1 MNNLRSS
8 APRNWRRSAVLLS
21 ATVGLAL
28 VVLAGCSYF
37 TELTCRTADD
47 QGCADNGTQAFGP
60 TATGGDAPGT
70 IGGNSGHGATSSS
83 SSSSSSTGDS
93 GDGGEGGHGD
103 AY

>member
-8 APRNWRRSAVLLS
+8 APRNWRRSAILLS

-47 QGCADNGTQAFGP
+47 QGCADNGTLAFGP

-70 IGGNSGHGATSSS
+70 IGGYGGTGGHGDAG
-83 SSSSSSTGDS
+83 SSSSTGHGDS
-93 GDGGEGGHGD
+93 GGEGGDG